1 MFGIK
6 KVRINSILQQNAKD
20 CGVAVIKAI
29 LKYYGSE
36 VPFNMIREI
45 TETSNEGTSIN
56 GIKKCFNRF
65 NLDCVVVEADETA
78 WDYKIVEFPIIA
90 HLLIDSSYPHYVIV
104 YGRSKNKLFISDPSK
119 GKYKIEISA
128 FLKIWTGLLILAEPN
143 EYYKVQKIKT
153 KGLLSF
159 IHIIFQFKKSMILV
173 FFFSLIITC
182 IGIIGAFYYNIL
194 IDRLIP
200 QKVLNQVNIISI
212 SLVLFYAFKFFIEYI
227 KNNILVFLGQQMNF
241 RLVSDYF
248 NHVIKLPMSFF
259 KSRQTGDIVSR
270 FIDANKII
278 DALASASLSILL
290 DGTSLIIIGIVLFIK
305 NRYLFLVTFFV
316 IPIYF
321 VVILYFSRKIEN
333 YNNELMDASSNLNSS
348 IIESLRGIESIKACK
363 NEKIIHSKITK
374 ELNNVI
380 KKMRKLGNIENS
392 QFSIKGAIDA
402 ILNTIIVWG
411 GSYFVITSLISLGD
425 LITYVSLL
433 VYFTSPLQNIANL
446 QVKLQAAEVASQR
459 LNEILEIESE
469 DLTQNNNFKI
479 ESQFKTL
486 KIANLNFSYNTSNE
500 ILNNIHLEIEKG
512 DKVSLIGLSGSGKST
527 LAQIMVRFLYPS
539 SGDIFLNNI
548 SIGRWSIPALREM
561 IYYVPQEPYI
571 FSGSVWEN
579 LVFGNNEAI
588 KKESVYQACK
598 KARIL
603 SYIESLPLSFDT
615 LIEEGG
621 ANLSGGQKK
630 RLLIARALLSNSQF
644 YIFDEVTNGMDSLL
658 ESKIINELIEL
669 EEKTIVFITHN
680 LQIAKQ
686 CDKIIL
692 LDKGE
697 VIEIGTHEELMK
709 NNRLYSNMF
718 NASV

>member
-1 MFGIK
+1 
-6 KVRINSILQQNAKD
+6 
-20 CGVAVIKAI
+20 
-29 LKYYGSE
+29 
-36 VPFNMIREI
+36 
-45 TETSNEGTSIN
+45 
-56 GIKKCFNRF
+56 
-65 NLDCVVVEADETA
+65 
-78 WDYKIVEFPIIA
+78 
-90 HLLIDSSYPHYVIV
+90 
-104 YGRSKNKLFISDPSK
+104 
-119 GKYKIEISA
+119 
-128 FLKIWTGLLILAEPN
+128 
-143 EYYKVQKIKT
+143 
-153 KGLLSF
+153 
-159 IHIIFQFKKSMILV
+159 
-173 FFFSLIITC
+173 
-182 IGIIGAFYYNIL
+182 
-194 IDRLIP
+194 
-200 QKVLNQVNIISI
+200 
-212 SLVLFYAFKFFIEYI
+212 
-227 KNNILVFLGQQMNF
+227 
-241 RLVSDYF
+241 
-248 NHVIKLPMSFF
+248 
-259 KSRQTGDIVSR
+259 
-270 FIDANKII
+270 
-278 DALASASLSILL
+278 
-290 DGTSLIIIGIVLFIK
+290 
-305 NRYLFLVTFFV
+305 
-316 IPIYF
+316 
-321 VVILYFSRKIEN
+321 
-333 YNNELMDASSNLNSS
+333 
-348 IIESLRGIESIKACK
+348 
-363 NEKIIHSKITK
+363 
-374 ELNNVI
+374 
-380 KKMRKLGNIENS
+380 MRKLGNIENS